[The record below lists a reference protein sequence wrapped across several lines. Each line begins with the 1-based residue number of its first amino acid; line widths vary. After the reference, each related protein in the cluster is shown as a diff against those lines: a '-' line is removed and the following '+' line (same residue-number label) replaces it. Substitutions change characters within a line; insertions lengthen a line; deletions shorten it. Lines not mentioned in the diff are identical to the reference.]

1 MLQLSRAKPGNPAS
15 VYINDHLSRKNAN
28 ISALSRQLKRR
39 QRIHSTFTRNCKV
52 FVKTNGAPG
61 VSRVVLIKDISELD
75 KFDGN

>member
-39 QRIHSTFTRNCKV
+39 QRIHSTFTRNCKAV
-52 FVKTNGAPG
+52 ETNGAPG
-61 VSRVVLIKDISELD
+61 VTRVVLIKDISELD